1 LTFVAS
7 IRLFLI
13 NVVIWVV
20 LILASSS
27 VSFGQVSANTLK
39 DTSSGS
45 RSDGSL
51 DIDGNNEFDA
61 LTDGLLLLRS
71 MFGLS
76 GTPLITGAVAGNALY
91 TTSDD
96 IEARISALGN
106 RLDIDNNGQID
117 ALTDGLLI
125 LRYLFGLDGDALIG
139 GVIAPNALRTTASEV
154 EEQLLQLVT
163 LGPVGP
169 IFASEASFNAPENQ
183 TNIGVIYAIDGNGD
197 PVTYTISGS
206 ELSITPGGVLSF
218 ASAPDYEIKTT
229 YSAVVT
235 ATDGEFSATQSII
248 VRVSNV
254 NDVAPVFDSNATF
267 SVDENQKSIGTVVA
281 SDIEDD
287 SIIFSVSGSD
297 VEITTGG
304 VLSFV
309 DNPDYEIKSKYIAT
323 VSASD
328 SVNIATQN
336 ITINIINI
344 NDNSPLFISG
354 DSFNIDEN
362 QTAIGTVEVSD
373 ADGDTLTLSVSGSEL
388 AVTAQGALSFVS
400 APDYESKSTYTAT
413 ITVSDG
419 SNSVSQDITITV
431 NDLVEIEAET
441 NININENTQVVG
453 YSINAPT
460 IELIRD
466 YGRDFTPTH
475 AIGNADGTNYVLNDD
490 IVINSGQIFQA
501 LSDIQIASSGSITI
515 KAGGSLISRYVEIDG
530 SYSRPAF
537 TTGTEYSNSYGQ
549 GIVLVSNDGSNY
561 EEENSVGNQN
571 ILLFDGASFIVEG
584 TSSSN
589 AEMRN
594 ISIAYA
600 TDESSDNA
608 VIDINYL
615 HWRGGSLHPYFF
627 RRTNAQSTRIY
638 GSLTLKNSY
647 LSFINSVN
655 LMRLT
660 RTSQTGDII
669 IEDNVFH
676 NSGGFS
682 LDFNYQTSGLLR
694 IQRNLYFGEDVYRSN
709 KPAFLSVGTTGGT
722 AKQYPKHTDG
732 YTKVLFKDNAILA
745 TPETSKAIYC
755 ESSDPYVPWQSNY
768 FGYRSDFDNTVRKV
782 ITDSSSDLSKTCSYP
797 NSLILLDAPRTW
809 EIKPI
814 VYFTSDNQFILDVP
828 IDYESATNK
837 VMPFNVKATNSS
849 DESLV
854 LDMQMTIIDV
864 DEPAEPII
872 SEILDQISVQE
883 NTVFVSNFSIQ
894 SDSTDTVTMS
904 LSGDDADKFEISS
917 NNLLSFKTAP
927 NYEVPTDTDSDNV
940 YKVTLVANTGSTSA
954 SMNIDVSVT
963 NAIEELNAPTFSNF
977 TASTTSVDVSS
988 SSQDITFS
996 LRVQDESGASY
1007 QSGYGGVAMYA
1018 DGFSASG
1025 IANSDANAWTLKS
1038 GNDKDGIW
1046 EVTLTVPQGQLSGN
1060 YSFNSGAFRD
1070 VNGAYASCGSNYTD
1084 TTANGSCGTYQLIA
1098 VDNGAESNAP
1108 TFSNFTASTT
1118 SVDVS
1123 SSSQDITFSLR
1134 VQDESGASYQSGYGG
1149 VAMYADGFSASGIAN
1164 SDANAWTLKSG
1175 NDKDGIWEVTLTVPQ
1190 GQLSG
1195 NYSFSSGA
1203 FRDVNGAYA
1212 TCGTYFTDTTA
1223 NGSCGAYQLIAVTN
1237 DASSS
1242 TIYYLYGGTDQSDYL
1257 GCYGCANTATDSV
1270 CNSVGTYG
1278 SNLSTLSI
1286 WNTVGSY
1293 GSTVGTYSPWNSV
1306 SSNPP
1311 EFFNQDKSSS
1321 YGKFTVNTATAS
1333 RTTVSSL
1340 TNIIDY
1346 FNNNSQDIGATRTN
1360 ACSGETAFTQA
1371 SQRSLLKTNRTSIN
1385 VSKDVSTAQ

>member
-1 LTFVAS
+1 MTLLAR
-7 IRLFLI
+7 IRFFWVNALI
-13 NVVIWVV
+13 CMV

-27 VSFGQVSANTLK
+27 FSFGQASPNTFNYA
-39 DTSSGS
+39 SSGS
-45 RSDGSL
+45 SSDGSI
-51 DIDGNNEFDA
+51 DVDGNNEFDA

-76 GTPLITGAVAGNALY
+76 GSPLIAGAIANNALY
-91 TTSDD
+91 TSSDD
-96 IEARISALGN
+96 IEARILALGN

-125 LRYLFGLDGDALIG
+125 LRYLFGLEGDPLIG
-139 GVIAPNALRTTASEV
+139 GVIAPNALRTTASEI
-154 EEQLLQLVT
+154 EEQLLQLIT

-169 IFASEASFNAPENQ
+169 IFTSNASFSAPENQ
-183 TNIGVIYAIDGNGD
+183 TNIGVVYAIDGNGD
-197 PVTYTISGS
+197 AVTYTISES
-206 ELSITPGGVLSF
+206 ELSITTDGVLSF
-218 ASAPDYEIKTT
+218 ASAPDFETKTT

-235 ATDGEFSATQSII
+235 ATDGQFSATQSII
-248 VRVSNV
+248 VSVSNV
-254 NDVAPVFDSNATF
+254 NDVAPVFSSTATF
-267 SVDENQKSIGTVVA
+267 SSDENQKSIGTVVA

-309 DNPDYEIKSKYIAT
+309 DNPDYEIKSRYIAT

-388 AVTAQGALSFVS
+388 AITAQGALSFVS

-413 ITVSDG
+413 ITASDG
-419 SNSVSQDITITV
+419 SNSVSQDITVTV

-460 IELIRD
+460 LELISD
-466 YGRDFTPTH
+466 YGRDFSPTH
-475 AIGNADGTNYVLNDD
+475 TIGNADGTNYVLNDD

-515 KAGGSLISRYVEIDG
+515 KAGGTLISRYVEIDG

-600 TDESSDNA
+600 TDSASDNA
-608 VIDINYL
+608 IVDINYL

-627 RRTNAQSTRIY
+627 IRTNAQSPRIY

-694 IQRNLYFGEDVYRSN
+694 IQRNLYFGEDVFRSN

-837 VMPFNVKATNSS
+837 IMPFNVKATNSS

-883 NTVFVSNFSIQ
+883 NTVFVSNFSLQ
-894 SDSTDTVTMS
+894 FDSSDTITMS
-904 LSGDDADKFEISS
+904 LSGDDADKFKVSS
-917 NNLLSFKTAP
+917 NNLLAFKTAP
-927 NYEVPTDTDSDNV
+927 NYEVPTDADSNNV
-940 YKVTLVANTGSTSA
+940 YKVTLTASTASTST
-954 SMNIDVSVT
+954 SMNIEVTVT
-963 NAIEELNAPTFSNF
+963 NLVEESSPPSLSDLLF
-977 TASTTSVDVSS
+977 TPNSVDVSS
-988 SSQDITFS
+988 ESVDVVVT
-996 LRVQDESGASY
+996 LKVQD
-1007 QSGYGGVAMYA
+1007 
-1018 DGFSASG
+1018 ASG
-1025 IANSDANAWTLKS
+1025 VTGQYNARFSPQNISSTSISCPVMTLTS
-1038 GNDKDGIW
+1038 GTDKDGTWSTTCTI
-1046 EVTLTVPQGQLSGN
+1046 PSGN
-1060 YSFNSGAFRD
+1060 PADDHYFSSSTFED
-1070 VNGAYASCGSNYTD
+1070 
-1084 TTANGSCGTYQLIA
+1084 ANGITSVCY
-1098 VDNGAESNAP
+1098 SNNIGGKYGC
-1108 TFSNFTASTT
+1108 SGSTT
-1118 SVDVS
+1118 S
-1123 SSSQDITFSLR
+1123 FL
-1134 VQDESGASYQSGYGG
+1134 E
-1149 VAMYADGFSASGIAN
+1149 
-1164 SDANAWTLKSG
+1164 
-1175 NDKDGIWEVTLTVPQ
+1175 
-1190 GQLSG
+1190 
-1195 NYSFSSGA
+1195 
-1203 FRDVNGAYA
+1203 
-1212 TCGTYFTDTTA
+1212 
-1223 NGSCGAYQLIAVTN
+1223 VTN
-1237 DASSS
+1237 DPSSS
-1242 TIYYLYGGTDQSDYL
+1242 VSAYYLYGGNSQSDYL
-1257 GCYGCANTATDSV
+1257 GCFGGSCANTATDSI
-1270 CNSVGTYG
+1270 CNSVGSYG
-1278 SNLSTLSI
+1278 SNVSATSI

-1321 YGKFTVNTATAS
+1321 YGKFTVNTATAN

-1340 TNIIDY
+1340 TSIIDY

-1360 ACSGETAFTQA
+1360 ACSSETAFTQA